1 MGGEL
6 EEDEGRVMPDGVGE
20 MVRARSCKVFL
31 GLGKEL
37 AFILSVVAGHPPVAV
52 WRIGW

>member
-6 EEDEGRVMPDGVGE
+6 EENEETVMPDGVGE
-20 MVRARSCKVFL
+20 MGRARSCKVFL
-31 GLGKEL
+31 GSCKEL
-37 AFILSVVAGHPPVAV
+37 AFILSPVGGHPPIAV